1 MSQPLIDKNIP
12 MPGLYPF
19 AQMQVGDSFLLLP
32 TMRRATVSVAAQRYG
47 AKHGAKF
54 TVRKVPDGLRC
65 WRVA

>member
-1 MSQPLIDKNIP
+1 MSQPPIDKNIP
-12 MPGLYPF
+12 VPGLYPF
-19 AQMQVGDSFLLLP
+19 AHMQVGDSFLLLP

-54 TVRKVPDGLRC
+54 TVRKVPEGFRC